1 MARLFDLTGK
11 VAVITGSTRGIG
23 RAIAEGLARAGARV
37 VISSRN
43 VDKCDEVASELLN
56 EGFDAFPVPCHV
68 GREEDLKRLV
78 AATNRHFGPID
89 ILVCN
94 AATNPYYGPLSGL
107 TDEIFAKMVETN
119 LHGKLRLCNMVL
131 PQMAERGG
139 GSIIIISSVSGLRG
153 SPNLGM
159 YGITKA
165 ADMQLVRNLAVEWGP
180 RQVRVNGIAPGLV
193 RTEFAKA
200 LWEDP
205 VKRAAAERMWPLR
218 RLGEP
223 ADIAGAAVFLA
234 AQESSWMTG
243 QTLVIDGG
251 DTIVGH

>member
-1 MARLFDLTGK
+1 MAKSFDLTGK

-23 RAIAEGLARAGARV
+23 RAIAEGMVRAGARV
-37 VISSRN
+37 VISSRS
-43 VDKCDEVASELLN
+43 VDKCDEVASEFLN

-78 AATNRHFGPID
+78 AVTGRHFGAID

-94 AATNPYYGPLSGL
+94 AATNPYFGPLSGL
-107 TDEIFAKMVETN
+107 TDEVFAKMVETN
-119 LHGKLRLCNMVL
+119 LHGKIRLCNMVL
-131 PQMAERGG
+131 PQMADHGG
-139 GSIIIISSVSGLRG
+139 GSVIIISSVSALRG
-153 SPNLGM
+153 SHNLGM

-165 ADMQLVRNLAVEWGP
+165 ADIQLVRSLAVEWGP
-180 RQVRVNGIAPGLV
+180 NQVRVNGIAPGLV
-193 RTEFAKA
+193 RTEFARA

-205 VKRAAAERMWPLR
+205 EKRAAAEQMWPLR

-223 ADIAGAAVFLA
+223 GDIAGAAVFLA

-251 DTIVGH
+251 DTIVGR

>member
-1 MARLFDLTGK
+1 MEKLFDLTGR

-23 RAIAEGLARAGARV
+23 RAIAEGLARAGAGV
-37 VISSRN
+37 VISSRS
-43 VDKCDEVASELLN
+43 VDKCDEVASEFLN

-78 AATNRHFGPID
+78 TETARHFGPID

-107 TDEIFAKMVETN
+107 TGEIFTKMVETN
-119 LHGKLRLCNMVL
+119 LHGKLRLCNLVL
-131 PQMAERGG
+131 PQMAEHGG
-139 GSIIIISSVSGLRG
+139 GSVIIISSVSALRG
-153 SPNLGM
+153 SLNLGM

-165 ADMQLVRNLAVEWGP
+165 ADIQLIRSLAVEWGP
-180 RQVRVNGIAPGLV
+180 KRVRVNGIAPGLV
-193 RTEFAKA
+193 RTDFARA

-205 VKRAAAERMWPLR
+205 ERRAAAERTWPLR

-223 ADIAGAAVFLA
+223 SDIAGAAIFLA
-234 AQESSWMTG
+234 ARESNWMTG

-251 DTIVGH
+251 DTIVGR